1 MSSVGEVVR
10 LGAHVT
16 NESGADLNAVDTTL
30 LLTLPDDTIATLD
43 VLNPPAQVGRY
54 QVDYVPTQPGLHVWL
69 WRFAQPAVAL
79 EGSFYV
85 SAPGVV
91 GLLSLAEAKKI
102 LRITDSRS
110 DDEIQATVVR
120 ATELAESQ
128 IHELLVRR
136 PVSETRDLG
145 SRFQYRTALPLTYR
159 PVARITLVE
168 RLHTSGAVI
177 EAVAP
182 PVVWADEHGILRCA
196 RPAVLSGLLRISY
209 VAGPAVV
216 SEVKRGAVEYLVQ
229 HLWANR
235 GATLR
240 PRVGGGDQQ
249 QGDPGQDGSSRSA
262 LPLRVIEQLGPRG
275 PLVG

>member
-16 NESGADLNAVDTTL
+16 DENGADLNAVDTTL
-30 LLTLPDDTIATLD
+30 TVTLPDDTTQILD
-43 VLNPPAQVGRY
+43 VLNPPARTGYY
-54 QVDYVPTQPGLHVWL
+54 QVDYIPTMPGGHVWL
-69 WRFAQPAVAL
+69 WQFEQPAVTL

-85 SAPGVV
+85 SQPGQV

-110 DDEIQATVVR
+110 DDEVAATVVR
-120 ATELAESQ
+120 ATELAENR

-136 PVSETRDLG
+136 PVAEVRDLG
-145 SRFQYRTALPLTYR
+145 ASWRRGLALTYK
-159 PVARITLVE
+159 PVNRLTLVE
-168 RLHTSGAVI
+168 RLHADGSVI
-177 EAVAP
+177 EAIAP
-182 PVVWADEHGILRCA
+182 PTAWVDEFGILRCA
-196 RPAVLSGLLRISY
+196 RSAYFTGLLRISY

-216 SEVKRGAVEYLVQ
+216 SEGKRGAVEYLVQ
-229 HLWANR
+229 HLWTNR

-240 PRVGGGDQQ
+240 PRVGGGDQPS
-249 QGDPGQDGSSRSA
+249 GDDAVSRTA
-262 LPLRVIEQLGPRG
+262 LPLRVIEQLGPVG

>member
-1 MSSVGEVVR
+1 VSSVGEVVR

-16 NESGADLNAVDTTL
+16 DEAGADLNAVDTTL
-30 LLTLPDDTIATLD
+30 TVTLPDDSTQTLD
-43 VLNPPAQVGRY
+43 VLNPPARTGYY
-54 QVDYVPTQPGLHVWL
+54 QVDYVPTLPGGHTWL
-69 WRFAQPAVAL
+69 WAFQQPAVVL

-85 SAPGVV
+85 SQPGMV

-110 DDEIQATVVR
+110 DDEVAATVVR
-120 ATELAESQ
+120 ATELAETQ

-136 PVSETRDLG
+136 PVVETRDLG
-145 SRFQYRTALPLTYR
+145 YSWRTGIALTYR
-159 PVARITLVE
+159 PVTRVTLVE
-168 RLHTSGAVI
+168 RLNGDGSVI
-177 EAVAP
+177 EVIAP
-182 PVVWADEHGILRCA
+182 PAAWADEHGILRCA
-196 RPAVLSGLLRISY
+196 RPVFFTGLVRISY

-216 SEVKRGAVEYLVQ
+216 SEMKRGAVEYLVQ
-229 HLWANR
+229 HLWTNR

-240 PRVGGGDQQ
+240 PRVGGGEDSSST
-249 QGDPGQDGSSRSA
+249 QDGLSRSA